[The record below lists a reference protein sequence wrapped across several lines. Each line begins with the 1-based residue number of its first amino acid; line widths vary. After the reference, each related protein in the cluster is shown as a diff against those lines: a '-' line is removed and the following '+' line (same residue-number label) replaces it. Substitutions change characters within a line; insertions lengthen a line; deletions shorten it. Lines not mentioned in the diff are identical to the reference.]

1 MTKHWDDIVM
11 EVRSLADHEQDRLAE
26 LVAHSLPQG
35 DQRLTI
41 SEAQAAEV
49 QQILDDIASGKSR
62 LVSEAE
68 MEDFWKECG
77 L

>member
-11 EVRSLADHEQDRLAE
+11 EVRALADHEQDRLAE
-26 LVAHSLPQG
+26 LVAISLPQG

-41 SEAQAAEV
+41 SGAQAAEV
-49 QQILDDIASGKSR
+49 QEILDNIASGKSR